1 MYELTEKCDYLCL
14 QVLEIQNPFRNLFR
28 RTIQSVFSQISCV
41 IVLSLF
47 LGEESGIP
55 PGIPPDFP
63 NSHYSR
69 HDVCSNPAPMREPL
83 YAAPRDQKE
92 GSAPWRAQTRIAS
105 MRRSYFTMWKERMR
119 GMG

>member
-47 LGEESGIP
+47 LGEESGIS
-55 PGIPPDFP
+55 PGVPQDSP

-69 HDVCSNPAPMREPL
+69 HDVCGNPAPVRGAFRRL
-83 YAAPRDQKE
+83 
-92 GSAPWRAQTRIAS
+92 RATQNS
-105 MRRSYFTMWKERMR
+105 VLPHGERRLALRACDGRTSRR
-119 GMG
+119 GRNA